1 VTGHSAFGPARSI
14 TVYAIFE
21 DSGTQIKV
29 NVGDE
34 VDLDSRIVEEGTKTL
49 SFDKVLAVGAADG
62 TAAKLGMPYLSGASV
77 TAEIMGEAR
86 GALARGYH
94 RHRGHA
100 AAGGLVPPEE
110 SPDTTGHDGG

>member
-1 VTGHSAFGPARSI
+1 
-14 TVYAIFE
+14 VYAIFE

-86 GALARGYH
+86 GEKLRTGKYKRRKGYRRQAGH
-94 RHRGHA
+94 RQEYLRVKITGIS
-100 AAGGLVPPEE
+100 AG
-110 SPDTTGHDGG
+110 